1 MHIGLHR
8 IMLRNLLLTGL
19 TALSLA
25 SLASSAHAGGRG
37 SSATRKTS
45 EAAHRGQTSAPV
57 AEPDLER
64 PAATVVAPVKKKGAK
79 VTARNGA
86 ARRIARRLQGAA
98 VNQSLLRQSWTLA
111 DLNPMPALL
120 DLDDTAKSLRRAT
133 AEIARL
139 MTR

>member
-1 MHIGLHR
+1 MHTGRHR
-8 IMLRNLLLTGL
+8 LMLRKLLLTGL

-25 SLASSAHAGGRG
+25 SLASVAHAGGRG
-37 SSATRKTS
+37 SSATRKKS
-45 EAAHRGQTSAPV
+45 ESSHHGQTGAPA
-57 AEPDLER
+57 AESELER
-64 PAATVVAPVKKKGAK
+64 PAGIVAPVVKKVVKVKRAGA
-79 VTARNGA
+79 T
-86 ARRIARRLQGAA
+86 RIARRLQGAA

-120 DLDDTAKSLRRAT
+120 DLDDTARSLRRAT

>member
-1 MHIGLHR
+1 
-8 IMLRNLLLTGL
+8 MLRNLLLTGL

-25 SLASSAHAGGRG
+25 SLAANAHAGGRG

-45 EAAHRGQTSAPV
+45 ETAHRGQTSAPAV
-57 AEPDLER
+57 EPELER
-64 PAATVVAPVKKKGAK
+64 PAPVVKKAGKK
-79 VTARNGA
+79 TARTGA

-98 VNQSLLRQSWTLA
+98 VNQSRLRQSWTIA

-120 DLDDTAKSLRRAT
+120 DLDDTARSLRRAT